1 MHHRNILMSQQLQF
15 FKSGSAFYDRRRTF
29 CFSHNGNAIKLQIPL
44 AIVVIYFLNI
54 TRPFSFKEIYN
65 VTCSVLL
72 GVTVNTNTTDCH
84 LPKENGK

>member
-1 MHHRNILMSQQLQF
+1 MSQQLQV
-15 FKSGSAFYDRRRTF
+15 FKSGSAFYDRRCNF
-29 CFSHNGNAIKLQIPL
+29 FFVLVLMAMLLNFKYPF

-54 TRPFSFKEIYN
+54 PPPFTFKEIYN

>member
-1 MHHRNILMSQQLQF
+1 MSQQLQV
-15 FKSGSAFYDRRRTF
+15 FKSGSAFYDRRRNF
-29 CFSHNGNAIKLQIPL
+29 FLLVLMAMLLNFKYPF

-54 TRPFSFKEIYN
+54 TPPFTFKEIYN

-84 LPKENGK
+84 RYLPKENGK